1 MKVVVIPATYNEK
14 GNIERLITIL
24 ETDVFPL
31 IKNHEMHI
39 LVADDNSPDGTAD
52 VVRQLMKKWK
62 NLGINSGEKKGLGA
76 AYIRAMTYAIEK
88 MKADVVFEIDADLSH
103 DPREIPKFIEK
114 IEKGYSIVIGT
125 RYSNGGSMPKDWPI
139 QRKAFSRIGNL
150 LVRLITFRF
159 NIHDWTGGY
168 RAIKK
173 DIFLKEREKVLVF
186 QGYTFQVAFLYKSIL
201 DGYSVAEVPVHFS
214 DRMHG
219 RSKIAPLEYI
229 INLLSYVI
237 KERIRELSRF
247 IKFLVVGGTGFVVQI
262 ASQELSIQLGFSTAI
277 VFVISPLLFS
287 VTHHHGYVAIRDAIA
302 GGIGAE
308 TAIVSNFMFNNFWTF
323 EDARKL
329 KEKTP
334 FLLRLIKFNLIS
346 IASISI
352 QIFSIWFFVHLWG
365 DKLVLMSYT
374 IPTRLVVIVPTIII
388 VIIPFNYFIYNK
400 IIWKTQYLH
409 HEKNS
414 KK

>member
-24 ETDVFPL
+24 GTDVFPK
-31 IKNHEMHI
+31 IKNHDMHI

-52 VVRQLMKKWK
+52 AVRQMMKKWK
-62 NLGINSGEKKGLGA
+62 NLGVSSGEKKGLGA

-88 MKADVVFEIDADLSH
+88 MNADIVLEMDADLSF
-103 DPREIPKFIEK
+103 DPKEIPNFLKK
-114 IEKGYSIVIGT
+114 IDEGYDIVIGT
-125 RYSNGGSMPKDWPI
+125 RYSNGGSIPENWPI
-139 QRKAFSRIGNL
+139 QRKAFSKIANIL
-150 LVRLITFRF
+150 LRLITFRF
-159 NIHDWTGGY
+159 IIHDWTGGY

-173 DIFLKEREKVLVF
+173 DVFLKEREKVKKF

-201 DGYSVAEVPVHFS
+201 DGYSVAEVPVHFA
-214 DRMHG
+214 DRTLG
-219 RSKIAPLEYI
+219 NSKIAPLEYI

-237 KERIRELSRF
+237 GERIYELSRF

-262 ASQELSIQLGFSTAI
+262 LSQELSIQLGFSTAI
-277 VFVISPLLFS
+277 VFVISPVLFS
-287 VTHHHGYVAIRDAIA
+287 ATHHHGYVALRDAIA

-308 TAIVSNFMFNNFWTF
+308 TAIISNFLFNNFWTF
-323 EDARKL
+323 EDTRKL

-352 QIFSIWFFVHLWG
+352 QIFSIWFFVRLWG
-365 DKLVLMSYT
+365 DILVLFSYA

-388 VIIPFNYFIYNK
+388 IIIPLNYFIYNK
-400 IIWKTQYLH
+400 IIWKTQYLN